1 MWFRNLQIYR
11 LGEDWNWTVERLA
24 DKLDKAAFQPCGG
37 FDMQS
42 CGWVPP
48 RGNEGELLVSVNR
61 QRLIALG
68 VEHKLLPGSVLRQ

>member
-42 CGWVPP
+42 CG
-48 RGNEGELLVSVNR
+48 
-61 QRLIALG
+61 
-68 VEHKLLPGSVLRQ
+68 